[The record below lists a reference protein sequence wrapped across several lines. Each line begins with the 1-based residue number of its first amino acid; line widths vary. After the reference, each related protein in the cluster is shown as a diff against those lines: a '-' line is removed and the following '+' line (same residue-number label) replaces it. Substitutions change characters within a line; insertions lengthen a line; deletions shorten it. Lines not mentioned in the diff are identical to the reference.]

1 MVGCSALREQIGQH
15 MQDVARPDMPIHLDG
30 KAFTCVLVDHGEH
43 PERPATPLYEVI
55 GPYMVPPAWPQTNAR
70 SVVQPQTAPLRLL
83 QRDFQSLTPPDATHA
98 LVVHVPAFR
107 VQQRHHPTV
116 AVASILA
123 RQADDRCRQRILVV
137 TDDRLVSL
145 RRPRLPK
152 DAAGTLFRD
161 RVLLPHVLHASSPAL
176 GAYQFPSAASFNIN
190 LSSVNSATARFKR
203 VFSASRS
210 FRRRA

>member
-1 MVGCSALREQIGQH
+1 MRRAVTLAQTPSLRQRYGDQYSL
-15 MQDVARPDMPIHLDG
+15 PP
-30 KAFTCVLVDHGEH
+30 
-43 PERPATPLYEVI
+43 TPTR
-55 GPYMVPPAWPQTNAR
+55 ANTHCHQ
-70 SVVQPQTAPLRLL
+70 VQPQTAPLRLL

-123 RQADDRCRQRILVV
+123 RQADDRCCQRILVV

-145 RRPRLPK
+145 RRPRWPK
-152 DAAGTLFRD
+152 DAAGTPFRD

-176 GAYQFPSAASFNIN
+176 GAYQFPSAASFNIS

-203 VFSASRS
+203 AFSASRS